1 VPVILQLAFPK
12 VFVAGFGSF
21 FYARLVNDDAV
32 PLRVPVVTFTCPDF
46 NPPEVTVPFDV
57 IAPGAYQDVTVSINP
72 AHAGSRPLGVLVEFS
87 DKDISAA
94 QVGNWEGMTIFEK
107 PANEI
112 NVTNIIRDV
121 QSHRSSGDKAE
132 FGAVKGDVSINVTNS
147 LGEVRTLNDLLS
159 AAFPVHFQTIRLR
172 GFGTTDMFVVSNR
185 RRIPHALLR
194 VFEPMASLSLR
205 PRAAAAATLA
215 DSSVCGWRLKGGGQ
229 PLVLGRSSTD
239 ADLVTRFMPA
249 NPSNDVMSAGMSRKH
264 ARLSV
269 SREGQLQVENITS
282 GNAVHVGTQFVP
294 SGALML
300 LAPGQWMSLG
310 TAPADLR
317 LSVLLKPSPHQDS
330 RIINLQEWSG
340 SGATAHHGDPIPA
353 SWGHA
358 VFTWPNS
365 APSFWHTVWFTRVAS
380 FGSGLE
386 CAVQLADDPAED
398 LLAPCHGFFHYLRG
412 CYWIEVTSPR
422 GEVTLSDP
430 HVQDGQPVPVLP
442 GQLAPLRSGM
452 TLTIGRNVL
461 AVSKAA

>member
-1 VPVILQLAFPK
+1 MPITLQLAFPK

-21 FYARLVNDDAV
+21 FYARLVNDDAA
-32 PLRVPVVTFTCPDF
+32 PLRAPVVTFTCPDF
-46 NPPEVTVPFDV
+46 DPPEVAVPFEI
-57 IAPGAYQDVTVSINP
+57 IAPGGYQDVTVSINP
-72 AHAGSRPLGVLVEFS
+72 ARAGSRPLGVVVEFS
-87 DKDISAA
+87 DKDISSAL
-94 QVGNWEGMTIFEK
+94 VGNWEGMTIFEK

-172 GFGTTDMFVVSNR
+172 GFGTTDMFVISDR

-194 VFEPMASLSLR
+194 VFEPMSALSLR
-205 PRAAAAATLA
+205 PLTAPPGTST
-215 DSSVCGWRLKGGGQ
+215 DPTVQGWRLKGGGQ
-229 PLVLGRSSTD
+229 PLVLGRSSAD

-249 NPSNDVMSAGMSRKH
+249 NPSNDTMSAGMSRKH

-269 SREGQLQVENITS
+269 SKEGQIQVENITS
-282 GNAVHVGTQFVP
+282 GNVAHVGGQFVP

-317 LSVLLKPSPHQDS
+317 LSVSLKPALHQDA
-330 RIINLQEWSG
+330 RIINLQEWAG
-340 SGATAHHGDPIPA
+340 TTPTAHHADVERPA
-353 SWGHA
+353 WGHA
-358 VFTWPNS
+358 VFEWPNS
-365 APSFWHTVWFTRVAS
+365 APSFWHTVWFTRIAP
-380 FGSGLE
+380 FGSAMDA
-386 CAVQLADDPAED
+386 AVRLPDDPAED

-412 CYWIEVTSPR
+412 CYWIEVISPR

-430 HVQDGQPVPVLP
+430 HVQDGQPIAILP
-442 GQLAPLRSGM
+442 GQMAPLRSGM
-452 TLTIGRNVL
+452 TLTIGKNVL
-461 AVSKAA
+461 SVAKAG